1 MNLFFFSR
9 LCIFALSD
17 GNWADDDAVLEHHA
31 EHQEDEVEEEHGE
44 TQHLVHLPFAGC
56 DGDGDKEEH
65 EEEQHDGT
73 EQAVTADGYWSQTVD
88 EREQE
93 PRDR

>member
-1 MNLFFFSR
+1 MKKRYIRDVFFHSHR
-9 LCIFALSD
+9 VSAAFALSN
-17 GNWADDDAVLEHHA
+17 GNRADNDAVLEHHA

-73 EQAVTADGYWSQTVD
+73 EQTVTADSYWSQTVD
-88 EREQE
+88 E
-93 PRDR
+93 